1 MAFERKKFLG
11 LTVIDFSASTGW
23 NDSETS
29 LTIKMAEDKDDNDAL
44 IAWPLGT
51 RIDFEMGGFKFVGF
65 LDRLTERHDG
75 GGVIYEA
82 KVNDGKEILRNVE
95 CITKFYGTNNTEED
109 APVDNLLNIFRYYE
123 AQKFGNSQTDD
134 TGMPYH
140 IFQAGV
146 NALSISKGIYS
157 AGESFSIKLDF
168 NLPQYY
174 RMPVP
179 HVNLLDAIS
188 QICDDLGL
196 LYRIELVGT
205 QFVIKTASLAV
216 DPANQNV
223 IGAIKTKAAADENII
238 SWETG
243 TESANSVESNFLLWG
258 GQKEQT
264 FVFNNA
270 DDNGDHSAKIFWGY
284 DRNGKPYW
292 SSSLVYYEDSACLFA
307 FTPGINY
314 PAFKS
319 STILGTGVE
328 SIYFEIPIPGLE
340 DIISSNQS
348 LYYEI
353 NLIEAAIILGG
364 NQDTWELYLEM
375 ALDAGVNDTYA
386 QVYLRAARSNIRNAS
401 NFLFLG
407 GTNENPVKRVFP
419 GQNDDVGIIR
429 GTRVFAYLK
438 SVLESALGKQ
448 FLWPI
453 DTAGLAPNN
462 TDAYVPTSKVSGLLA
477 KENKLESYISED
489 GLAANGSD
497 GAPKKIYNIEPSDS
511 GWSNPATLKAKA
523 AGMPQEV
530 FDGEILNQDGKTGNF
545 VIIPTQ
551 GLPVI
556 GADPK
561 SCFYSGTDLWVR
573 ASLNPDYI
581 YIDNKPYVLVTLSQ
595 AVFLFRPN
603 QMNEVGY
610 WPITNCFFGVKDRN
624 SVFGQSLN
632 VSTGGVPESPTS
644 YILNFKSTRNDF
656 YGPWYVGTK
665 GVGGKT
671 KVEQDTNLVP
681 WSFNSSSKLEEVAQ
695 KKLKDLTPIS
705 IFETGSYTRVGLP
718 EFSLGQEMQAGGPKL
733 TSINATYG
741 TSGVTT
747 QYTFRTFTSKFG
759 LPSRYML
766 ERMKKTAL
774 KAYSDR
780 KNILGLFNE
789 AKRKTQS
796 GALRSAGLG
805 VASYFLDY
813 IGRKNDRWSPHG
825 HILMAQITV
834 PKNHCSVHGGQFG
847 TNAEVKTLGITA
859 KHMEA
864 SAAFRKQ
871 SSNGQVPS
879 NKAGV
884 SLDALFSPY
893 SNFADFYAC
902 SLTSKAYAPKYNFD
916 DKTIA
921 TAISL
926 NPFQLNSYI
935 GSFMSDDSD
944 RYCNWTANTAPQIL
958 VKDNSLGGAE
968 TGVIKS
974 RAIAL
979 RGPLMISGW
988 GQSLYYPK
996 ITVPN
1001 NDKGDNHPGRTAQGY
1016 AGPLDLLWD
1025 DIRGVWT
1032 SHGSLVGRSLGMIKK
1047 NNFVPNDKVVFGSNS
1062 NDSFAIGSMRPAGF
1076 FGSQESLNTPQFNYF
1091 GDHDIPI
1098 VNLGKTIGSNQPIV
1112 AHLNQHTGQWWV
1124 AGQGCGIR
1132 YDALECGSGSTDS
1145 TVIAAEALNKD
1156 FTITRDIDSDL
1167 GGCITKNGGVK
1178 EFACHDKL
1186 QTNGFTGNIVY
1197 LKTTSGATETLRFKN
1212 GLAKEIVTTTQAPGT
1227 TKCYLIKYVGPEA
1240 AECYKCSQA
1249 LPTGTEVLTD
1259 TFESTTACEDCA
1271 GVLPSYNEN
1280 CTTTTT
1286 STTTPAPSYFMNPV
1300 VDQPDCYECS
1310 QTDVDA
1316 VEAFATLVLCEAA
1329 KPTYNAECKVELYF
1343 DGTCWQCRNSSV
1355 GAYFGPNKMANCRV
1369 DQDNYNIEL
1378 PECGN
1383 CYLIEYDHTVD
1394 KECYKCSQTY
1404 PTSPDILFGTY
1415 TGPTA
1420 CDDCASVLDS
1430 YNANCVDKCYLIEYV
1445 HTSGEQC
1452 YKCSQSLPTSPDT
1465 LANTFSGATACEDC
1479 ADVLPSYNANCLVT
1493 TTTTTPCPVMY
1504 LHENDNDDCHYCS
1517 QEESGGIQTFNE
1529 YLIDGVCSTLCEAE
1543 RARLDEGNPDCQLCF
1558 NIVGDCSPPSCYSCV
1573 ECPEGET
1580 GQYSS
1585 KVPCDEEAA
1594 RLNAEVCVPACITT
1608 TTTLA
1613 PTTTTEDPNTCVD
1626 VVTAVHCEADGTTF
1640 TYDTVSVKRCS
1651 PVVPPAVVQEM
1662 PNLEMLLLKAKVE
1675 SLTDQLS
1682 RLYNILQLYG
1692 IDAMGDK

>member
-1 MAFERKKFLG
+1 MPFLRKKFLG
-11 LTVIDFSASTGW
+11 LTVVDFSASTGW

-29 LTIKMAEDKDDNDAL
+29 LTIKMAEDKDHNDVL
-44 IAWPLGT
+44 MAWPLGT
-51 RIDFEMGGFKFVGF
+51 KIDFEMGAFKFVGF

-95 CITKFYGTNNTEED
+95 CITKFYGTSATDED
-109 APVDNLLNIFRYYE
+109 SPVDNLLNIFRYYE
-123 AQKFGNSQTDD
+123 KQKFGNSQTDD

-146 NALSISKGIYS
+146 NFLSARDGIWS
-157 AGESFSIKLDF
+157 AGVAFSIKLDF

-223 IGAIKTKAAADENII
+223 IGAIKTKANADENII

-243 TESANSVESNFLLWG
+243 IESANSVDSNFLIWG

-264 FVFNNA
+264 YIF
-270 DDNGDHSAKIFWGY
+270 DDNGTGLAHSGKIFWGY

-292 SSSLVYYEDSACLFA
+292 SSVAQIEGADTCPFFGA
-307 FTPGINY
+307 FITY
-314 PAFKS
+314 PIFK
-319 STILGTGVE
+319 TGYPTGGSGVK
-328 SIYFEIPIPGLE
+328 SIAIPIPGCE
-340 DIISSNQS
+340 DIIFSNDG
-348 LYYEI
+348 LYYEMD
-353 NLIEAAIILGG
+353 LIEAAIILGG
-364 NQDTWELYLEM
+364 NQDTWELYLEIRQ
-375 ALDAGVNDTYA
+375 DQGINFGYF
-386 QVYLRAARSNIRNAS
+386 QIFLRAPRFNIRNVS
-401 NFLFLG
+401 NFMFLG
-407 GTNENPVKRVFP
+407 GTNENPVKRVFA
-419 GQNDDVGIIR
+419 GENDDAGIIR
-429 GTRVFAYLK
+429 GTRLFAYLK
-438 SVLESALGKQ
+438 SVLESSLGKQ

-453 DTAGLAPNN
+453 DPAGLTPNN
-462 TDAYVPTSKVSGLLA
+462 ADAYAPASKVSGLLA
-477 KENKLESYISED
+477 KENKLEHYISED
-489 GLAANGSD
+489 GLDANGAD
-497 GAPKKIYNIEPSDS
+497 GAPKKIYNIAPSDS
-511 GWSNPATLKAKA
+511 GWSNPITLKAKA

-530 FDGEILNQDGKTGNF
+530 FDAEILNQDGKAGNF
-545 VIIPTQ
+545 VIINTK
-551 GLPVI
+551 GLPI
-556 GADPK
+556 AGLDPK
-561 SCFYSGTDLWVR
+561 TCFFSGNDLWVKVN
-573 ASLNPDYI
+573 LNPDYL
-581 YIDNKPYVLVTLSQ
+581 YIDNIPYVLISMPQAIFTHNKSQ
-595 AVFLFRPN
+595 E
-603 QMNEVGY
+603 NEVGFFN
-610 WPITNCFFGVKDRN
+610 ITNCFFGVKDRN
-624 SVFGQSLN
+624 SIFGQSLN
-632 VSTGGVPESPTS
+632 VSTGGFPSGPSS
-644 YILNFKSTRNDF
+644 YVLNFKSTRNDF
-656 YGPWYVGTK
+656 YGPWYVGK
-665 GVGGKT
+665 KKSGGKT

-789 AKRKTQS
+789 AKRKAQS

-834 PKNHCSVHGGQFG
+834 PKNHAAKFNAAGG

-944 RYCNWTANTAPQIL
+944 RYCNWTSTTAPQTLTKIAG
-958 VKDNSLGGAE
+958 LGGAK

-996 ITVPN
+996 ITVPD

-1197 LKTTSGATETLRFKN
+1197 LKTTAGATETLRFKN
-1212 GLAKEIVTTTQAPGT
+1212 GLAKEIVTTTKAPGT
-1227 TKCYLIKYVGPEA
+1227 TTCYLIKYVGPQA

-1383 CYLIEYDHTVD
+1383 CYLIEYDHTPGY
-1394 KECYKCSQTY
+1394 EC
-1404 PTSPDILFGTY
+1404 FR
-1415 TGPTA
+1415 
-1420 CDDCASVLDS
+1420 
-1430 YNANCVDKCYLIEYV
+1430 
-1445 HTSGEQC
+1445 
-1452 YKCSQSLPTSPDT
+1452 CSQSLPTSPDT
-1465 LANTFSGATACEDC
+1465 LDSTFTGPTSCDDC

-1543 RARLDEGNPDCQLCF
+1543 KARLDEGNPDCQLCF
-1558 NIVGDCSPPSCYSCV
+1558 NIIGDCYPPSCHSCV

-1608 TTTLA
+1608 TTTPA

-1651 PVVPPAVVQEM
+1651 PVVSPAVVQEM

>member
-29 LTIKMAEDKDDNDAL
+29 LTIKMAVDKDDNDAL
-44 IAWPLGT
+44 IVWPLGT
-51 RIDFEMGGFKFVGF
+51 KIDFEMGGFKFVGF

-243 TESANSVESNFLLWG
+243 TESSNSVESNFLLWG

-314 PAFKS
+314 PSFKG
-319 STILGTGVE
+319 STISGTGVE

-340 DIISSNQS
+340 DIILSNEQ

-489 GLAANGSD
+489 GLDANGAD
-497 GAPKKIYNIEPSDS
+497 GAPKKIYNIAPSDS
-511 GWSNPATLKAKA
+511 GWSNPTTLKAKA
-523 AGMPQEV
+523 SGMPQEV

-595 AVFLFRPN
+595 AVFLFRSN
-603 QMNEVGY
+603 SMNEVGY

-632 VSTGGVPESPTS
+632 VSTGGVPEAPTS
-644 YILNFKSTRNDF
+644 FILNFKSTRNDF

-665 GVGGKT
+665 SKGGKT

-695 KKLKDLTPIS
+695 TKLKDLTPIS

-741 TSGVTT
+741 PSGITT
-747 QYTFRTFTSKFG
+747 QHTFRTFTSKFG

-789 AKRKTQS
+789 AKRKKQS
-796 GALRSAGLG
+796 EGLRSAGFG
-805 VASYFLDY
+805 IASYFLDY

-893 SNFADFYAC
+893 SNFAGEGAYAC

-935 GSFMSDDSD
+935 GSFMSDDSN
-944 RYCNWTANTAPQIL
+944 RYCNWTDNTAPQIL
-958 VKDNSLGGAE
+958 VKDNSLGGLP

-996 ITVPN
+996 ITVPD
-1001 NDKGDNHPGRTAQGY
+1001 NDKGENHPGRTAEGY
-1016 AGPLDLLWD
+1016 AGPLDLMWD

-1032 SHGSLVGRSLGMIKK
+1032 SHGTLVGRSLGKINKSGFIEAK
-1047 NNFVPNDKVVFGSNS
+1047 NIPVGSNS
-1062 NDSFAIGSMRPAGF
+1062 NNSFAIGSMRPAGV
-1076 FGSQESLNTPQFNYF
+1076 FGVVPTADNPKYNYF
-1091 GDHDIPI
+1091 SGHDIPI
-1098 VNLGKTIGSNQPIV
+1098 VNIGKTIGSDEPLV
-1112 AHLNQHTGQWWV
+1112 AHLNQHTGEWWV
-1124 AGQGCGIR
+1124 EGQGCGIR
-1132 YDALECGSGSTDS
+1132 YDTLECGSGSTDS
-1145 TVIAAEALNKD
+1145 KIIAAEALNKD
-1156 FTITRDIDSDL
+1156 FTITRDIDGDL
-1167 GGCITKNGGVK
+1167 AGCLIKNKVK
-1178 EFACHDKL
+1178 EFTCHDKL
-1186 QTNGFTGNIVY
+1186 QTNGFTGNLVY
-1197 LKTTSGATETLRFKN
+1197 LKTKEGATEALRFKN
-1212 GLAKEIVTTTQAPGT
+1212 GLAKEIITTTGGPDGSTTAPPTTTVAPTTTVPPTTTQAPGYCVVET
-1227 TKCYLIKYVGPEA
+1227 GPGTGCYNCTQYCGSPDYVAGP
-1240 AECYKCSQA
+1240 YT
-1249 LPTGTEVLTD
+1249 L
-1259 TFESTTACEDCA
+1259 EDCQSQ
-1271 GVLPSYNEN
+1271 LPGLNTN
-1280 CTTTTT
+1280 C
-1286 STTTPAPSYFMNPV
+1286 A
-1300 VDQPDCYECS
+1300 VD
-1310 QTDVDA
+1310 
-1316 VEAFATLVLCEAA
+1316 L
-1329 KPTYNAECKVELYF
+1329 
-1343 DGTCWQCRNSSV
+1343 
-1355 GAYFGPNKMANCRV
+1355 
-1369 DQDNYNIEL
+1369 
-1378 PECGN
+1378 
-1383 CYLIEYDHTVD
+1383 EYDD
-1394 KECYKCSQTY
+1394 PCYACY
-1404 PTSPDILFGTY
+1404 YRPDGIY
-1415 TGPTA
+1415 TGPTRM
-1420 CDDCASVLDS
+1420 
-1430 YNANCVDKCYLIEYV
+1430 
-1445 HTSGEQC
+1445 
-1452 YKCSQSLPTSPDT
+1452 
-1465 LANTFSGATACEDC
+1465 EDC
-1479 ADVLPSYNANCLVT
+1479 QANADDFNESVGYPCVT
-1493 TTTTTPCPVMY
+1493 TTTTTECPTYYLNKYDDPSNCHYCSQSPNNSIGTYEGCDALTNCEEARIEADLSYGEECTTTTTTTPAPCPTMY
-1504 LHENDNDDCHYCS
+1504 LHKNENDDCHYCS
-1517 QEESGGIQTFNE
+1517 QSEQGNIGA
-1529 YLIDGVCSTLCEAE
+1529 YAE
-1543 RARLDEGNPDCQLCF
+1543 FLENGSCTTYCDNAAKELDLNNPNCQLCY
-1558 NIVGDCSPPSCYSCV
+1558 NLIGSCSPDECWSCI
-1573 ECPEGET
+1573 ECPEGESGDYT
-1580 GQYSS
+1580 TSEACN
-1585 KVPCDEEAA
+1585 KVATEKNAGCSPPC
-1594 RLNAEVCVPACITT
+1594 EVTT
-1608 TTTLA
+1608 TVP
-1613 PTTTTEDPNTCVD
+1613 PTTTIAPDDACCVD
-1626 VVTAVHCEADGTTF
+1626 VVTDVQCSTSGSITT
-1640 TYDTVSVKRCS
+1640 TKTSVKKCQCDVALS
-1651 PVVPPAVVQEM
+1651 GMPAELQIK
-1662 PNLEMLLLKAKVE
+1662 LLNAQVE
-1675 SLTDQLS
+1675 SLNNQLS
-1682 RLYNILQLYG
+1682 NLYNMLELYG
-1692 IDAMGDK
+1692 INILGDN

>member
-11 LTVIDFSASTGW
+11 LTVVDFSASTGW

-29 LTIKMAEDKDDNDAL
+29 LTIKMAVDKDDNDVLDASKK
-44 IAWPLGT
+44 LGEK
-51 RIDFEMGGFKFVGF
+51 IDFEMGGFKFVGF

-146 NALSISKGIYS
+146 NALSISKGIWS
-157 AGESFSIKLDF
+157 AGKKFSIKLDF
-168 NLPQYY
+168 SLPQYY

-188 QICDDLGL
+188 QVCDDLGL
-196 LYRIELVGT
+196 LYRIELIGSVFT
-205 QFVIKTASLAV
+205 IKTASLAV

-223 IGAIKTKAAADENII
+223 IGAIKTKANADENII

-264 FVFNNA
+264 LVF
-270 DDNGDHSAKIFWGY
+270 DDANDGGTHSAKIFWGY

-292 SSSLVYYEDSACLFA
+292 SSSSVYYEDSACLF
-307 FTPGINY
+307 FFSPGINY
-314 PAFKS
+314 PSFRG
-319 STILGTGVE
+319 STISGTGVE

-340 DIISSNQS
+340 DIILSNGG

-386 QVYLRAARSNIRNAS
+386 QVYLRAARYNIRNAS

-407 GTNENPVKRVFP
+407 GTNENPVKRVFA
-419 GQNDDVGIIR
+419 GENDDVGIIR

-453 DTAGLAPNN
+453 DSLGI
-462 TDAYVPTSKVSGLLA
+462 KVSNADGHAPASKTSGLII
-477 KENKLESYISED
+477 KHELESYISED
-489 GLAANGSD
+489 GLDPNGAD
-497 GAPKKIYNIEPSDS
+497 GAPKKIYNIAPSDS
-511 GWSNPATLKAKA
+511 GWSNPTTLKAKA
-523 AGMPQEV
+523 SGMPQEV

-561 SCFYSGTDLWVR
+561 SCFYSGNDLWVR

-595 AVFLFRPN
+595 AIFLFRSN
-603 QMNEVGY
+603 SMNEVGY

-632 VSTGGVPESPTS
+632 VSTGGVPEAPTS
-644 YILNFKSTRNDF
+644 FILNFKSTRNDF

-681 WSFNSSSKLEEVAQ
+681 WAFNSSSKLEEVAQ

-733 TSINATYG
+733 TSISATYG
-741 TSGVTT
+741 TSGITT
-747 QYTFRTFTSKFG
+747 QHTFRTFTSKFG

-789 AKRKTQS
+789 AKRKKQS
-796 GALRSAGLG
+796 ESLRSAGFG
-805 VASYFLDY
+805 ISSYFLDY

-825 HILMAQITV
+825 HILMAQIPV
-834 PKNHCSVHGGQFG
+834 QKNYAGRFGAVGG
-847 TNAEVKTLGITA
+847 TNAEVKTLGITV
-859 KHMEA
+859 KHLEA

-871 SSNGQVPS
+871 SSDGQIPS

-884 SLDALFSPY
+884 SLDAIFSPY

-902 SLTSKAYAPKYNFD
+902 SLTSKAYAPKVNFD

-944 RYCNWTANTAPQIL
+944 RYCNWTANTAPQTL
-958 VKDNSLGGAE
+958 TKLNSLGGGK

-996 ITVPN
+996 ITVPD
-1001 NDKGDNHPGRTAQGY
+1001 NDKGENHPGRTAEGY
-1016 AGPLDLLWD
+1016 AGPLDLMWD

-1032 SHGSLVGRSLGMIKK
+1032 SHGTLIGRSLGMIKK
-1047 NNFVPNDKVVFGSNS
+1047 NNFIPNDKVPLGSNS
-1062 NDSFAIGSMRPAGF
+1062 NDSFAIGSMRPAGL
-1076 FGSQESLNTPQFNYF
+1076 FGVVPYENSPQYNYF
-1091 GDHDIPI
+1091 SGHDIPI
-1098 VNLGKTIGSNQPIV
+1098 VNLGKTIGSDQPIV
-1112 AHLNQHTGQWWV
+1112 AHLNQHTGEWWV
-1124 AGQGCGIR
+1124 EGQGCGIR
-1132 YDALECGSGSTDS
+1132 YDVLECGSGSEDS
-1145 TVIAAEALNKD
+1145 EVIAAEALNKD
-1156 FTITRDIDSDL
+1156 FTITRDMNGDL
-1167 GGCITKNGGVK
+1167 AGCIIKNDDVK
-1178 EFACHDKL
+1178 EFSCIDLL
-1186 QTNGFTGNIVY
+1186 QTNGFTGNLVY
-1197 LKTTSGATETLRFKN
+1197 LKTKEGETESLRFKN
-1212 GLAKEIVTTTQAPGT
+1212 GLAKEIITTTAAPPTTTTAPGT
-1227 TKCYLIKYVGPEA
+1227 TTTSNANTTTTTSAPGEYCVVETGVGTQCYNCSADCGAELVLQGPYPL
-1240 AECYKCSQA
+1240 AECESYLPGLNAGCSMTLVFDDPCFSCYYDANGEYTGPTKAEDCAADAEQQNANIPGCGCPPYYLNKYDDPSNCHYCSQSENNSIGTYEGCDALTNCEEARIEADLSYGEECTTTTTTECPDYYLNKYDDPSNCHYCSQA
-1249 LPTGTEVLTD
+1249 ANNSIGTYTGCDALTNCEEARIEADLPYGE
-1259 TFESTTACEDCA
+1259 E
-1271 GVLPSYNEN
+1271 

-1286 STTTPAPSYFMNPV
+1286 STEP
-1300 VDQPDCYECS
+1300 
-1310 QTDVDA
+1310 
-1316 VEAFATLVLCEAA
+1316 
-1329 KPTYNAECKVELYF
+1329 
-1343 DGTCWQCRNSSV
+1343 
-1355 GAYFGPNKMANCRV
+1355 
-1369 DQDNYNIEL
+1369 
-1378 PECGN
+1378 
-1383 CYLIEYDHTVD
+1383 
-1394 KECYKCSQTY
+1394 
-1404 PTSPDILFGTY
+1404 
-1415 TGPTA
+1415 
-1420 CDDCASVLDS
+1420 
-1430 YNANCVDKCYLIEYV
+1430 
-1445 HTSGEQC
+1445 
-1452 YKCSQSLPTSPDT
+1452 
-1465 LANTFSGATACEDC
+1465 
-1479 ADVLPSYNANCLVT
+1479 
-1493 TTTTTPCPVMY
+1493 PCPTMY
-1504 LHENDNDDCHYCS
+1504 LHKNENDDCHYCS
-1517 QEESGGIQTFNE
+1517 QSDQDAISSYNE
-1529 YLIDGVCSTLCEAE
+1529 FLIDGVCSTLCEDAKAE
-1543 RARLDEGNPDCQLCF
+1543 LDAGNPDCQLCF
-1558 NIVGDCSPPSCYSCV
+1558 NIVGDCSPPSCYSCE
-1573 ECPEGET
+1573 ECPEGQD
-1580 GQYSS
+1580 GQFSS

-1594 RLNAEVCVPACITT
+1594 RLNAACNPACVTT
-1608 TTTLA
+1608 TTSTTSG
-1613 PTTTTEDPNTCVD
+1613 PTTTTPDPNDCID
-1626 VVTAVHCEADGTTF
+1626 VVTAVHCAADGTTF
-1640 TYDTVSVKRCS
+1640 TYDKVSVKRCTTL
-1651 PVVPPAVVQEM
+1651 PAVQKM
-1662 PNLEMLLLKAKVE
+1662 PDLEMLLLKAKVE

>member
-1 MAFERKKFLG
+1 MPFLRKKFLG
-11 LTVIDFSASTGW
+11 LTVVDFSASTGW

-29 LTIKMAEDKDDNDAL
+29 LTIKMAEDKDHNDVLNAP
-44 IAWPLGT
+44 PLGT
-51 RIDFEMGGFKFVGF
+51 KIDFQMNESGQDGFKFTGF

-95 CITKFYGTNNTEED
+95 CITKFYGTSATAED

-123 AQKFGNSQTDD
+123 KQKFGNSQTDD

-146 NALSISKGIYS
+146 NFLSARDGIWS
-157 AGESFSIKLDF
+157 AGVAFSIKLDF

-223 IGAIKTKAAADENII
+223 IGAIKTKANADENII

-243 TESANSVESNFLLWG
+243 TESSNSVESNFLIWG

-264 FVFNNA
+264 YIF
-270 DDNGDHSAKIFWGY
+270 DDDTVAGPHSGKMFFGY

-292 SSSLVYYEDSACLFA
+292 TSTKT
-307 FTPGINY
+307 FTDFSNCPFFNAKVQYPCFMGSTYGGSGI
-314 PAFKS
+314 K
-319 STILGTGVE
+319 TIL
-328 SIYFEIPIPGLE
+328 FEIPIPGLE
-340 DIISSNQS
+340 DVISSNES

-353 NLIEAAIILGG
+353 DLIEAAIIMGG
-364 NQDTWELYLEM
+364 NQDTWELYLEIRQDQGRN
-375 ALDAGVNDTYA
+375 DAYE
-386 QVYLRAARSNIRNAS
+386 QIYLRAARFNIQNVS
-401 NFLFLG
+401 NFMFLG
-407 GTNENPVKRVFP
+407 GTNENPVKRVFA
-419 GQNDDVGIIR
+419 GENDDAGIIR

-438 SVLESALGKQ
+438 SVLESSLGKQ
-448 FLWPI
+448 FLWPVDPNGI
-453 DTAGLAPNN
+453 VPNN
-462 TDAYVPTSKVSGLLA
+462 TDAYVPASKVSGLLA
-477 KENKLESYISED
+477 IKNELESYISED
-489 GLAANGSD
+489 GLDVNSPDGS
-497 GAPKKIYNIEPSDS
+497 PKKIYNITPSDS
-511 GWSNPATLKAKA
+511 GWSNPTTLKAKA
-523 AGMPQEV
+523 SLMPQEV
-530 FDGEILNQDGKTGNF
+530 FDGEILNQDGKAGNF
-545 VIIPTQ
+545 VIINT
-551 GLPVI
+551 GGYPVI

-561 SCFYSGTDLWVR
+561 SCFFSGDDIWVR
-573 ASLNPDYI
+573 ATLNPDYL
-581 YIDNKPYVLVTLSQ
+581 YIDNIPYVLITLPQ
-595 AVFLFRPN
+595 AIFLYEKGIH
-603 QMNEVGY
+603 NEVGI
-610 WPITNCFFGVKDRN
+610 WSITNCFFGVKDRN
-624 SVFGQSLN
+624 SIFGQSLN
-632 VSTGGVPESPTS
+632 VSTGTIPARPNRYV
-644 YILNFKSTRNDF
+644 LNFKSTRNDF

-665 GVGGKT
+665 KKGGKT

-741 TSGVTT
+741 PSGITT
-747 QYTFRTFTSKFG
+747 QHTFRTFTSKFG

-789 AKRKTQS
+789 AKQKKQS
-796 GALRSAGLG
+796 EGLRATGFGIS
-805 VASYFLDY
+805 SYFLDY

-944 RYCNWTANTAPQIL
+944 RYCNWTANTAPQTLTKIAG
-958 VKDNSLGGAE
+958 LGGAK

-996 ITVPN
+996 ITVPD

-1032 SHGSLVGRSLGMIKK
+1032 SHGTLVGKTGGMIKRSGFIETK
-1047 NNFVPNDKVVFGSNS
+1047 DIPVDSNS
-1062 NDSFAIGSMRPAGF
+1062 NNYFPKGAMRPAGV
-1076 FGSQESLNTPQFNYF
+1076 FGVAPSADNPQFNYF
-1091 GDHDIPI
+1091 GGHDISV
-1098 VNLGKTIGSNQPIV
+1098 VNVGKTVGSDQPIV
-1112 AHLNQHTGQWWV
+1112 AHLNQHTGEWWFS
-1124 AGQGCGIR
+1124 GQGCGIR
-1132 YDALECGSGSTDS
+1132 YDTLECGSGSTDS
-1145 TVIAAEALNKD
+1145 TVMAADALNKD
-1156 FTITRDIDSDL
+1156 FTITRDIDGDL
-1167 GGCITKNGGVK
+1167 SGCIVKNKVK

-1186 QTNGFTGNIVY
+1186 QTNGFTGNLVY
-1197 LKTTSGATETLRFKN
+1197 LKTTAGATESLRFKN
-1212 GLAKEIVTTTQAPGT
+1212 GLAKEIITTTAAPAT
-1227 TKCYLIKYVGPEA
+1227 TTIGP
-1240 AECYKCSQA
+1240 
-1249 LPTGTEVLTD
+1249 GG
-1259 TFESTTACEDCA
+1259 STTTTSN
-1271 GVLPSYNEN
+1271 VN
-1280 CTTTTT
+1280 TTTTT
-1286 STTTPAPSYFMNPV
+1286 QPPLYYLNESTDY
-1300 VDQPDCYECS
+1300 PDCFDCS
-1310 QTDVDA
+1310 QTETA
-1316 VEAFATLVLCEAA
+1316 NTISNHPTLPACETAKLAA
-1329 KPTYNAECKVELYF
+1329 NVNCKVELYF

-1369 DQDNYNIEL
+1369 DQNNYNIEL

-1383 CYLIEYDHTVD
+1383 CYLIEYDHTPGY
-1394 KECYKCSQTY
+1394 EC
-1404 PTSPDILFGTY
+1404 FR
-1415 TGPTA
+1415 
-1420 CDDCASVLDS
+1420 
-1430 YNANCVDKCYLIEYV
+1430 
-1445 HTSGEQC
+1445 
-1452 YKCSQSLPTSPDT
+1452 CSQSLPTSPDT
-1465 LANTFSGATACEDC
+1465 LDSTFTGPTSCDDC
-1479 ADVLPSYNANCLVT
+1479 DDVLPSYNANCAT
-1493 TTTTTPCPVMY
+1493 TTTTTPCPIMY
-1504 LHENDNDDCHYCS
+1504 LHKNANDECHYCS
-1517 QEESGGIQTFNE
+1517 QSESGSIQTFNE
-1529 YLIDGVCSTLCEAE
+1529 YLINGACSTTCETEKAS
-1543 RARLDEGNPDCQLCF
+1543 RDKANLDC
-1558 NIVGDCSPPSCYSCV
+1558 
-1573 ECPEGET
+1573 
-1580 GQYSS
+1580 
-1585 KVPCDEEAA
+1585 
-1594 RLNAEVCVPACITT
+1594 TT
-1608 TTTLA
+1608 TTTTSEPTTTTPA
-1613 PTTTTEDPNTCVD
+1613 PTTTTEDPNTCVE
-1626 VVTAVHCEADGTTF
+1626 VVTAVQCAADGTTF
-1640 TYDTVSVKRCS
+1640 TYDTVSVRRCS

>member
-741 TSGVTT
+741 PSGITT
-747 QYTFRTFTSKFG
+747 QHTFRTFTSKFG

-789 AKRKTQS
+789 AKRKKQS
-796 GALRSAGLG
+796 EGLRSAGFG
-805 VASYFLDY
+805 IASYFLDY

-825 HILMAQITV
+825 HILMAQIPV
-834 PKNHCSVHGGQFG
+834 EKNYCNVHGGRFG

-859 KHMEA
+859 KHLEA

-871 SSNGQVPS
+871 SSDGLVPS

-884 SLDALFSPY
+884 SLDAIFSPY
-893 SNFADFYAC
+893 SNFAGKGDYAC

-935 GSFMSDDSD
+935 GSFMSDDSN
-944 RYCNWTANTAPQIL
+944 RYCNWTDDKAPEIL
-958 VKDNSLGGAE
+958 VKDNSLGGLP

-1001 NDKGDNHPGRTAQGY
+1001 NDKGDDHPGRTAKGY
-1016 AGPLDLLWD
+1016 AGPLDLMWD

-1032 SHGSLVGRSLGMIKK
+1032 SHGSLVGKSLGMIRKS
-1047 NNFVPNDKVVFGSNS
+1047 NFISNDDVPFGSNS

-1091 GDHDIPI
+1091 GGHDIPI
-1098 VNLGKTIGSNQPIV
+1098 VNLGKTIGSDQPIV
-1112 AHLNQHTGQWWV
+1112 AHLNQHTGEWWV
-1124 AGQGCGIR
+1124 EGQGCGIR
-1132 YDALECGSGSTDS
+1132 YDVLECGSGSTNS
-1145 TVIAAEALNKD
+1145 EVIAAEALDKD
-1156 FTITRDIDSDL
+1156 FTITRDLDGDL
-1167 GGCITKNGGVK
+1167 GGCIIKNGGVK

-1186 QTNGFTGNIVY
+1186 QTNGFTGNLVY
-1197 LKTTSGATETLRFKN
+1197 LKTTAGATESLRFKN
-1212 GLAKEIVTTTQAPGT
+1212 GLAKEI
-1227 TKCYLIKYVGPEA
+1227 I
-1240 AECYKCSQA
+1240 
-1249 LPTGTEVLTD
+1249 
-1259 TFESTTACEDCA
+1259 
-1271 GVLPSYNEN
+1271 
-1280 CTTTTT
+1280 
-1286 STTTPAPSYFMNPV
+1286 TTTPAPATTTIGPGGSTTTTSNVNTTTTQPPLYYLNEST
-1300 VDQPDCYECS
+1300 DYPDCFDCS
-1310 QTDVDA
+1310 QTETA
-1316 VEAFATLVLCEAA
+1316 NTISNHPTLPACETAKLAA
-1329 KPTYNAECKVELYF
+1329 NVNCKVELYF

-1369 DQDNYNIEL
+1369 DQNNYNIEL

-1383 CYLIEYDHTVD
+1383 CYLIEYDHTPD
-1394 KECYKCSQTY
+1394 YEC
-1404 PTSPDILFGTY
+1404 FR
-1415 TGPTA
+1415 
-1420 CDDCASVLDS
+1420 
-1430 YNANCVDKCYLIEYV
+1430 
-1445 HTSGEQC
+1445 
-1452 YKCSQSLPTSPDT
+1452 CSQSLPTSPDT
-1465 LANTFSGATACEDC
+1465 LDSTFTGPTSCDDC
-1479 ADVLPSYNANCLVT
+1479 NDVLLSYNANCVT
-1493 TTTTTPCPVMY
+1493 TTTTTPCPIMY
-1504 LHENDNDDCHYCS
+1504 LHKNANDECHYCS
-1517 QEESGGIQTFNE
+1517 QSESGSIQTFNE
-1529 YLIDGVCSTLCEAE
+1529 YLINGACSTTCETEKAS
-1543 RARLDEGNPDCQLCF
+1543 RDKANLDCTTTTTTSEP
-1558 NIVGDCSPPSCYSCV
+1558 
-1573 ECPEGET
+1573 
-1580 GQYSS
+1580 
-1585 KVPCDEEAA
+1585 
-1594 RLNAEVCVPACITT
+1594 T

-1613 PTTTTEDPNTCVD
+1613 PTTTTEDPNSCVD
-1626 VVTAVHCEADGTTF
+1626 VVTKVLCAADGTTF
-1640 TYDTVSVKRCS
+1640 TYETVSVKKCS
-1651 PVVPPAVVQEM
+1651 IVIPPAVFEEM